1 MILLDGK
8 TAAAEIRN
16 QLKAEIA
23 ALRHEAGRPPA
34 LCVILVG
41 ENPASQVYVR
51 NKHKACQECGIISE
65 TITPPAS
72 VTQHELMQIIEEL
85 NRRPEIDGILLQL
98 PLPAALNSD
107 ACLAL
112 ISPEKDVDGF
122 NPISMGRLA
131 LGLPG
136 FRPCTPAGIMALLD
150 HYGLSVKGKK
160 SVVLGRSNIVGRPL
174 SIMLSG
180 HGDKADSTVTLCH
193 SRTPDLAAECLQA
206 DFLFAAIGRPRFISK
221 DMVKPGA
228 VVIDVG
234 INRTEQ
240 GLVGDVDFENLQDIA
255 SAMTPVPGGIGPM
268 TIAQLLRNTVLA
280 LRLKL
285 GSDKLNA

>member
-8 TAAAEIRN
+8 TVAAEIRN

-23 ALRHEAGRPPA
+23 ALRHDAGRPPA

-72 VTQHELMQIIEEL
+72 VKQHDLMEIIEEL

-98 PLPAALNSD
+98 PLPAGLNSD

-136 FRPCTPAGIMALLD
+136 FRPCTPAGIMTLLD
-150 HYGLSVKGKK
+150 YYGLSVKYKK

-174 SIMLSG
+174 SIMLSA

-193 SRTPDLAAECLQA
+193 SKTPDLAAECLQA
-206 DFLFAAIGRPRFISK
+206 DFLFAAIGRPRFITK

-240 GLVGDVDFENLQDIA
+240 GLVGDVDFENLKDIA
-255 SAMTPVPGGIGPM
+255 SAMTPAPGGIGPM
-268 TIAQLLRNTVLA
+268 TIAQLLRNTVLS

-285 GSDKLNA
+285 ERDKLNA